1 MNGIMSFIQ
10 SMLMKEQ
17 TKFDKNWEQKVKSPG
32 ITLYL
37 KRGGSQ
43 FNKDQPYARAEF
55 VYNKKFKI
63 EKLIKCVSSQISF
76 FD

>member
-1 MNGIMSFIQ
+1 
-10 SMLMKEQ
+10 MKEQ

-55 VYNKKFKI
+55 IYNKKFKI

-76 FD
+76 SD